1 MTDKSFSEF
10 IRTASDD
17 ERQSVYEQ
25 AMKKATEEQNK
36 VLEEYMEQIQNEK
49 SYIEGEYI
57 PAGTSERVF
66 STLTGL
72 ADYIKVFGVEN
83 ARFGTGYIEGRKVY
97 VLQYQPI
104 NYGGD

>member
-1 MTDKSFSEF
+1 MTNKSFSEF

-17 ERQSVYEQ
+17 EKRAVYEQ

-36 VLEEYMEQIQNEK
+36 VLEEYMEQLENEK

-83 ARFGTGYIEGRKVY
+83 ARFGTGYIEGRKVF
-97 VLQYQPI
+97 VLQYQPT
-104 NYGGD
+104 N